1 MAINLSSSI
10 REILIMINTHLDG
23 NNDNSYPHIA
33 LMMCQKL
40 TLIYMNSLNSHNT
53 PMMSLQKRRLRYK
66 EPKEPA
72 LIHTASKRQSQE
84 STAGS
89 QDPEPMLLKP
99 LDKIQLLSYSPH
111 HSEKSPSGRDD
122 PWFEGHIIFQLTP
135 EGDP

>member
-1 MAINLSSSI
+1 
-10 REILIMINTHLDG
+10 
-23 NNDNSYPHIA
+23 
-33 LMMCQKL
+33 
-40 TLIYMNSLNSHNT
+40 
-53 PMMSLQKRRLRYK
+53 MMSLQKRRLRYK

-72 LIHTASKRQSQE
+72 LIHAASKRQSQE

-135 EGDP
+135 EGDPWTPSQGRMESTLEPRAHEGSRTPLGIF